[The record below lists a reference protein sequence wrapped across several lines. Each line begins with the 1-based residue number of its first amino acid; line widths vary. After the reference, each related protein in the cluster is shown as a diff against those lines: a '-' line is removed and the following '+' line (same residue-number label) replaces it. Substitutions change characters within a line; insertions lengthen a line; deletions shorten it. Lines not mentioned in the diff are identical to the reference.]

1 MKKITIGC
9 RGSKLSLAYVA
20 KVKNF
25 ILEKSKD
32 LKDNDLVIK
41 TIKTSGDIHSDI
53 KLSEIGGKNLFCKEI
68 EENLLEN
75 NIDIAVHSLKDME
88 SEQHENLMI
97 GAYIKRND
105 PRDVLICK
113 KINNFNELSKG
124 AKIGSSSRRR
134 ELQLKRINKNISVLN
149 IRGNIDTRIQKLEDQ
164 KLDAIVLA
172 AAGLKSLNLENKI
185 GLAFDM
191 NEILPAVGQ
200 GIIAVQCRK
209 DNEFIKDII
218 KKINDNETSLCAIA
232 ERKMLQTIGGDCETA
247 IGGIAQIVNNKLVLK
262 AQLFSDEG
270 NESFDYN
277 FTGNYEDA
285 AYIGKTVGE
294 KLLSL
299 AGDKFKK
306 KR

>member
-1 MKKITIGC
+1 MKKITIGA
-9 RGSKLSLAYVA
+9 RGSKLSLAYVE
-20 KVKNF
+20 KVKNL

-32 LKDNDLVIK
+32 LNDGDFVIK

-88 SEQHENLMI
+88 SEQNESLMI
-97 GAYIKRND
+97 GAYVKRND
-105 PRDVLICK
+105 PRDVLICN
-113 KINNFNELSKG
+113 KIKNFNELSKG

-134 ELQLKRINKNISVLN
+134 ELQLKKINKNVSVLN

-172 AAGLKSLNLENKI
+172 AAGVKSLNLENKI
-185 GLAFDM
+185 GLVFDT

-209 DNEFIKDII
+209 DDGPIKDTI
-218 KKINDNETSLCAIA
+218 KKINDTETSLCAIA

-247 IGGIAQIVNNKLVLK
+247 IGGLAEITNNNLILK

-270 NESFDYN
+270 DESFDYK
-277 FTGNYEDA
+277 FTGRDIDA
-285 AYIGKTVGE
+285 ANIGKTVGE
-294 KLLSL
+294 KLLNL
-299 AGDKFKK
+299 AGKKFK
-306 KR
+306 RR

>member
-1 MKKITIGC
+1 MKKITIGA
-9 RGSKLSLAYVA
+9 RGSKLSLAYVE
-20 KVKNF
+20 KVKNL

-32 LKDNDLVIK
+32 LNDSDFVIK
-41 TIKTSGDIHSDI
+41 TIKTSGDIHSDV

-88 SEQHENLMI
+88 SEQNENLMI
-97 GAYIKRND
+97 GAYVKRND
-105 PRDVLICK
+105 PRDVLICN
-113 KINNFNELSKG
+113 KIKNFNELSKG

-134 ELQLKRINKNISVLN
+134 ELQLKKINKNILVLN

-172 AAGLKSLNLENKI
+172 AAGVKSLNLENKI
-185 GLAFDM
+185 GLVFDT

-209 DNEFIKDII
+209 DDGPIKDTI
-218 KKINDNETSLCAIA
+218 KKINDTETSLCAIA

-247 IGGIAQIVNNKLVLK
+247 IGGLAEITNNNLILK

-270 NESFDYN
+270 DESFDYK
-277 FTGNYEDA
+277 FTGRDVDA
-285 AYIGKTVGE
+285 ANIGKTVGE
-294 KLLSL
+294 KLLNL
-299 AGDKFKK
+299 AGKKFK
-306 KR
+306 RR

>member
-1 MKKITIGC
+1 MKKITIGA
-9 RGSKLSLAYVA
+9 RGSKLSLAYVE
-20 KVKNF
+20 KVKNL

-32 LKDNDLVIK
+32 LNDGDFVIK

-88 SEQHENLMI
+88 SEQNENLMI
-97 GAYIKRND
+97 GAYVKRND
-105 PRDVLICK
+105 PRDVLICN
-113 KINNFNELSKG
+113 KIKNFNELSKG

-134 ELQLKRINKNISVLN
+134 ELQLKKINKNVSVLN

-172 AAGLKSLNLENKI
+172 AAGVKSLNLENKI
-185 GLAFDM
+185 GLVFDT

-209 DNEFIKDII
+209 DDGPIKDTI
-218 KKINDNETSLCAIA
+218 KKINDTETSLCAIA

-247 IGGIAQIVNNKLVLK
+247 IGGLAEITNNNLILK

-270 NESFDYN
+270 DESFDYK
-277 FTGNYEDA
+277 FTGRDVDA
-285 AYIGKTVGE
+285 ANIGKTVGE
-294 KLLSL
+294 KLLNL
-299 AGDKFKK
+299 AGKKFKT
-306 KR
+306 R

>member
-1 MKKITIGC
+1 MKKITIGA
-9 RGSKLSLAYVA
+9 RGSKLSLAYVE
-20 KVKNF
+20 KVKNL

-32 LKDNDLVIK
+32 LNDGDFVIK
-41 TIKTSGDIHSDI
+41 TIKTSGDIHSDV

-88 SEQHENLMI
+88 SEQNESLMI
-97 GAYIKRND
+97 GAYVKRND
-105 PRDVLICK
+105 PRDVLICN
-113 KINNFNELSKG
+113 KIQNFNELSKG

-134 ELQLKRINKNISVLN
+134 ELQLKKINKNVSVLN
-149 IRGNIDTRIQKLEDQ
+149 IRGNIDTRIKKIEDQ

-172 AAGLKSLNLENKI
+172 AAGVKSLNLENKI
-185 GLAFDM
+185 GLVFDT

-209 DNEFIKDII
+209 DDGPIKDAI
-218 KKINDNETSLCAIA
+218 KKINDTETSLCAIA

-247 IGGIAQIVNNKLVLK
+247 IGGLAEITNNNLILK

-270 NESFDYN
+270 DESFDYK
-277 FTGNYEDA
+277 FTGRDVDA
-285 AYIGKTVGE
+285 ANIGKTVGE
-294 KLLSL
+294 KLLNL
-299 AGDKFKK
+299 AGKKFK
-306 KR
+306 RR

>member
-1 MKKITIGC
+1 MKKITIGA
-9 RGSKLSLAYVA
+9 RGSKLSLAYVE
-20 KVKNF
+20 KVKNL

-32 LKDNDLVIK
+32 LNDGDFVIK
-41 TIKTSGDIHSDI
+41 TIKTSGDIHSNI

-88 SEQHENLMI
+88 SEQNENLMI
-97 GAYIKRND
+97 GAYVKRND
-105 PRDVLICK
+105 PRDVLICN
-113 KINNFNELSKG
+113 KIKNFNELSKG

-134 ELQLKRINKNISVLN
+134 ELQLKKINKNVSVLN
-149 IRGNIDTRIQKLEDQ
+149 IRGNIDTRIQKLEDK

-172 AAGLKSLNLENKI
+172 SAGVKSLNLENKI
-185 GLAFDM
+185 GLVFDT

-209 DNEFIKDII
+209 DDEPIKDTI
-218 KKINDNETSLCAIA
+218 KKIDDTETSLCAIA

-247 IGGIAQIVNNKLVLK
+247 IGGLAEITKNNLILK

-270 NESFDYN
+270 DESFDYK
-277 FTGNYEDA
+277 FTGRDVDA
-285 AYIGKTVGE
+285 ANIGKTVGE
-294 KLLSL
+294 KLLNL
-299 AGDKFKK
+299 AGKKFK
-306 KR
+306 RR

>member
-1 MKKITIGC
+1 MKKITIGA
-9 RGSKLSLAYVA
+9 RGSKLSLAYVE
-20 KVKNF
+20 KVKNL

-32 LKDNDLVIK
+32 LNDGDFVIK

-88 SEQHENLMI
+88 SEQNESLMI
-97 GAYIKRND
+97 GAYVKRND
-105 PRDVLICK
+105 PRDVLICN
-113 KINNFNELSKG
+113 KIKNFNELSKG

-134 ELQLKRINKNISVLN
+134 ELQLKKINKNVSVLN
-149 IRGNIDTRIQKLEDQ
+149 IRGNIDTRIQKLEDK

-172 AAGLKSLNLENKI
+172 AAGVKSLNLENKI
-185 GLAFDM
+185 GLVFDT

-209 DNEFIKDII
+209 DDGPIKDTI
-218 KKINDNETSLCAIA
+218 KKINDTETSLCAIA

-247 IGGIAQIVNNKLVLK
+247 IGGLAEITNNNLLLK

-270 NESFDYN
+270 DESFDYK
-277 FTGNYEDA
+277 FTGRDVDA
-285 AYIGKTVGE
+285 ANIGKTVGE
-294 KLLSL
+294 KLLNL
-299 AGDKFKK
+299 AGKKFK
-306 KR
+306 RR